1 MKKSFFSVVL
11 LALLPFAMQAQAD
24 QKLINKAHKGNTA
37 AMVLLGECYE
47 NGAGVALDSAQA
59 LKWFQRA
66 AEQGDGEG
74 WLRVSQYYLR
84 GTLLPADTARYLAIR
99 QEWADKGLP
108 NGLAALGVAYE
119 CGYGVKADTARAL
132 ELYEQAVKKGSSW
145 GYEVM
150 GNDYATGELG
160 VQKDVKKA
168 AQYFEKSYKLGNQ
181 DGASRLAFLY
191 MSEGDYKAAWKWA
204 NEGMRWGDP
213 DAITVAAQM
222 HAAGLGVAKDEAKAQ
237 QMMEELVGNHHSLR
251 YSQALAGI
259 LFMYPD
265 SAALRDSAKAI
276 RLWNAGDAF
285 GSSACQLE
293 LAKVRMQQGDYPGA
307 YAYCRKV
314 AQKELNDGYQGDA
327 CYMAAL
333 LRYDEEAGMLDKKEV
348 IAWLTRGADKFGS
361 AACAMELATLYEGD
375 EDYSD
380 MPMAVKYYRRTAD
393 LGNTDGLLNLGKM
406 YAKNGNTE
414 RAQECFQEMVDK
426 GETDGYFWMAML
438 YDMGED
444 GKNCLR
450 TLEAGDKKG
459 SKMCAE
465 GLGTIYEYGLH
476 DKKVDNKKAAAY
488 YAKAGTP
495 KAKYREGLLY
505 LNGEVGKK
513 SDKDIA
519 QGLELIRQSAE
530 AGYTEAIYAL
540 GYAYE
545 TGQYVDSVDHVKA
558 LSYYSRLAENNIPG
572 GQFKMG
578 LYYELGDGGLPA
590 DSVKAIEYYQKA
602 ADQGHGEAMCYLGD
616 FYRIGRFLPLDRR
629 EAFNLYMK
637 AHEVGE
643 EAGTYYVGRSYLEG
657 CGVDIDTAAAIP
669 YLREAAAKGVG
680 NAAFRIAEFYNYG
693 QGGLPHDSD
702 SAAAYY
708 MAGHRGGSGDASYYI
723 GSQLLREGAYDK
735 AVEYLYV
742 AAKRGNTGGMTA
754 FALCLQEGL
763 GIDADP
769 VTAHQIFENVVR
781 REDNPVAYCQLGIG
795 CLQGVGCPEDEAL
808 GKAYL
813 DTAANLGNT
822 LAMYNLG
829 QCYLNGYGCPT
840 DTTQAIFWLEKAA
853 DNANINAINA
863 IGDVYEAK
871 GDFKN
876 AALYYEK
883 AVAAGS
889 MQGYCNLGYCYEQG
903 QGVVLSS
910 KKAFELYMVAAENG
924 FNRGYLMVANC
935 YLNGIYV
942 EENAAEALVWLTKAA
957 ENGSV
962 TAMYYAGTILEEG
975 ADGVKA
981 DPKKAKAWYKKAADA
996 GYAPAAAALGRM
1008 K

>member
-1 MKKSFFSVVL
+1 MKKSFFSVLL

-24 QKLINKAHKGNTA
+24 QKLINKAQKGNTA

-47 NGAGVALDSAQA
+47 TGAGVALDSAQA

-74 WLRVSQYYLR
+74 WLRVSLYYLR

-108 NGLAALGVAYE
+108 NGLAALGTAYLY
-119 CGYGVKADTARAL
+119 GYGVKVDTARAI

-145 GYEVM
+145 GYEAM
-150 GNDYATGELG
+150 SSIYGTGDCG
-160 VQKDVKKA
+160 MARDIKKA
-168 AQYFEKSYKLGNQ
+168 IQYGEKAYKLGEHSSAA
-181 DGASRLAFLY
+181 GVAFFY
-191 MSEGDYKAAWKWA
+191 AGQNDFKNAWKWA
-204 NEGMRWGDP
+204 NEGMRWNEP
-213 DAITVAAQM
+213 DAITLVAKM
-222 HAAGLGVAKDEAKAQ
+222 HAGGLGVAKDEAKAQ
-237 QMMEELVGNHHSLR
+237 QMMEELVANHHSLR
-251 YSQALAGI
+251 YSQAVAGG

-276 RLWNAGDAF
+276 RLWKAGDAF
-285 GSSACQLE
+285 GSSACQME
-293 LAKVRMQQGDYPGA
+293 LAKVLWHQGEYTEA
-307 YAYCRKV
+307 YAYCKKV
-314 AQKELNDGYQGDA
+314 AEKDIDDGNQGDA
-327 CYMAAL
+327 CYSAFFIGFNEDELGLTPQQAAQ
-333 LRYDEEAGMLDKKEV
+333 
-348 IAWLTRGADKFGS
+348 WLVRGADKFGS
-361 AACAMELATLYEGD
+361 VDCAMTLAAFYED
-375 EDYSD
+375 EEHRD
-380 MPMAVKYYRRTAD
+380 MPMAVKYYRRAAD
-393 LGNTDGLLNLGKM
+393 LGSTDGLLSLGKL
-406 YAKNGNTE
+406 YANNGNAD
-414 RAQECFQEMVDK
+414 RAQECFDEMVAK
-426 GETDGYFWMAML
+426 GDVDGYFWTAML
-438 YDMGED
+438 YDMSED

-450 TLEAGDKKG
+450 TLETGDKKG

-476 DKKVDNKKAAAY
+476 DKKVDNKKAATY

-495 KAKYREGLLY
+495 KALYREGLLY

-519 QGLELIRQSAE
+519 HGMELIGQSAE
-530 AGYTEAIYAL
+530 AGYAEAIYAL

-545 TGQYVDSVDHVKA
+545 TGQYVDSIDHVKA
-558 LSYYSRLAENNIPG
+558 LSYYSQLAENQVAG

-590 DSVKAIEYYQKA
+590 DSVKAIEYYQMA
-602 ADQGHGEAMCYLGD
+602 ANQGHGEAMCYLGD
-616 FYRIGRFLPLDRR
+616 FYRIGRFLPLDRQ
-629 EAFNLYMK
+629 EAFRLYMQ

-657 CGVDIDTAAAIP
+657 CGVEIDTAAAIP

-680 NAAFRIAEFYNYG
+680 NAAYRIAEFYNYG
-693 QGGLPHDSD
+693 LGGLPHDPD
-702 SAAAYY
+702 SALVYY

-723 GSQLLREGAYDK
+723 GSQLMREEAYDK

-742 AAKRGNTGGMTA
+742 AAKRGNTDGMTA

-781 REDNPVAYCQLGIG
+781 RVDNPLAYCQLGIG
-795 CLQGVGCPEDEAL
+795 CLQGIGCPEDEAL

-829 QCYLNGYGCPT
+829 QCYLNGYGCPP

-853 DNANINAINA
+853 DNAHISAINA

-903 QGVVLSS
+903 QGVVLNS

-924 FNRGYLMVANC
+924 YNRGYLMVANC

-942 EENAAEALVWLTKAA
+942 EENPAEALAWLIKAA

-975 ADGVKA
+975 ADGVTA
-981 DPKKAKAWYKKAADA
+981 DPKKAKVWYKKAAEA